1 MKEYKITYT
10 LVSGKEVTEIMAA
23 RNTDELCEKVYENME
38 EYEMYSIE
46 KGEDSIEVINV
57 ESIEMFKVELN
68 AHEKKYI

>member
-1 MKEYKITYT
+1 MDLNSEITNQI
-10 LVSGKEVTEIMAA
+10 K
-23 RNTDELCEKVYENME
+23 TDELCEKVYENME